1 MGMWFQ
7 TGSRDDT
14 RACKLSCSLL
24 ICSWGAIGNT
34 AAHLGVVR
42 LRGGQQSLQAE
53 QGGLEGERGAPL
65 VLEDVQA
72 DGPVGAAHCWGATPC
87 CGSASWAAQRGTGPL
102 RACSTTSLSKDVNAS
117 AHVCPYVP
125 SKWAAALMGNPF

>member
-1 MGMWFQ
+1 MWFQ

-72 DGPVGAAHCWGATPC
+72 DGPVGAAHVGVPHLAAEAHLGRHKGVLVLCARAVPPH
-87 CGSASWAAQRGTGPL
+87 SARTSTLLLTYAHMCPPNGQLPSWAPL
-102 RACSTTSLSKDVNAS
+102 LA
-117 AHVCPYVP
+117 
-125 SKWAAALMGNPF
+125 